1 MNGELTVRRVEALTS
16 PGRHRVAPNLFLS
29 IKPPA
34 RKSWLNLFT
43 CPLTGREHE
52 MGLGAFALVPVTAA
66 KAIALR
72 HRMLVHAQR
81 CPLCERQSTAK
92 PAPRVTFAEVT
103 RLYIAAHRAGWRN
116 PRHQQEWEKLVVHAA
131 PLWARPVEAI
141 DTAAVLAVLEPGWS
155 GKAVTLARVRGRIES
170 VLDFAAARGWRSGEN
185 PARWRGHLDQLL
197 PRPKQLKPVQHLA
210 FIAWQDAPAF
220 WRALAGR
227 GDPPALLALQ
237 LIALTAVRRSE
248 ALGATWCELDR
259 EAALWTIPAGRTKA
273 NREHR
278 VPLSPPALQVIDAL
292 AALRRNDLLLPG
304 VRHGRPVAAT
314 EVLSLMQELRPG
326 TTVHGLRATFRTW
339 CAESAGVRQD
349 IAEAALGHAIA
360 DQVVASYQ
368 RGDLLALRA
377 ELMTRWAEY
386 LTTGAGS

>member
-1 MNGELTVRRVEALTS
+1 MNGELTVRRVEALSS
-16 PGRHRVAPNLFLS
+16 PGRHRVAPNLFLL

-43 CPLTGREHE
+43 CPLSGREHE
-52 MGLGAFALVPVTAA
+52 MGLGPFALVPVTAA
-66 KAIALR
+66 KTIALR

-81 CPLCERQSTAK
+81 CPLCERKSTAK
-92 PAPRVTFAEVT
+92 PAPRVTFTEVAK
-103 RLYIAAHRAGWRN
+103 LYITAHAASWRN
-116 PRHQQEWEKLVVHAA
+116 HRHRLEWEKLAAHAA
-131 PLWARPVEAI
+131 PLWARPVETI
-141 DTAAVLAVLEPGWS
+141 DTAAVLAVLEPGWAD
-155 GKAVTLARVRGRIES
+155 KAVTLARVRGRIES

-197 PRPKQLKPVQHLA
+197 PRPKKLKPVTHLA
-210 FIAWQDAPAF
+210 SLPWQEAPAF
-220 WRALAGR
+220 WRALEGR
-227 GDPPALLALQ
+227 EGLPSLALQ

-248 ALGATWCELDR
+248 ALGAAWSEIDR
-259 EAALWTIPAGRTKA
+259 EAALWTIPASRTKA

-278 VPLSPPALQVIDAL
+278 VPLSPPALRLIDTL
-292 AALRRNDLLLPG
+292 ATLRRNDLLLPG

-314 EVLSLMQELRPG
+314 EVLNLMHELRPDAV
-326 TTVHGLRATFRTW
+326 VHGLRACFRTW

-368 RGDLLALRA
+368 RGDLLTLRA
-377 ELMTRWAEY
+377 ELMARWAVF
-386 LTTGAGS
+386 LTGAEG